1 MLDFITQATA
11 DYHQYFVW
19 MGIVSFVVFVA
30 SLLLTPL
37 LLGKIP
43 QDYFIHT
50 NQHKVEIEHLGHLII
65 VVIRTLIGFV
75 LLIAGIIML
84 VTPGQGIITILL
96 GLFLMEFPG
105 KRKLELKFIKHNP
118 TFKALNWLRNKAG
131 KSPFTR

>member
-1 MLDFITQATA
+1 MLDFITQAVA

-19 MGIVSFVVFVA
+19 MGIVSFVFFVG
-30 SLLLTPL
+30 SLLLTPF

-75 LLIAGIIML
+75 LLIAGII
-84 VTPGQGIITILL
+84 ILS
-96 GLFLMEFPG
+96 GLFIMEFPG
-105 KRKLELKFIKHNP
+105 KRKLELKLINHEP
-118 TFKALNWLRNKAG
+118 TFKALNWLRGKAG
-131 KSPFTR
+131 KDPFDR

>member
-11 DYHQYFVW
+11 DYHQYFIWV
-19 MGIVSFVVFVA
+19 GIVSFVVFVA

-84 VTPGQGIITILL
+84 VTPGQGIITIFL

>member
-19 MGIVSFVVFVA
+19 MGIVSFVVFVI
-30 SLLLTPL
+30 SLLLTPF

-43 QDYFIHT
+43 QDYFVHT
-50 NQHKVEIEHLGHLII
+50 NQQKVEIKHLGHLII
-65 VVIRTLIGFV
+65 VIGRTIVGFV

-84 VTPGQGIITILL
+84 VTPGQGIISILL

-105 KRKLELKFIKHNP
+105 KRKLELKLINHEP
-118 TFKALNWLRNKAG
+118 TFKALNWIRGKANKD
-131 KSPFTR
+131 PFER

>member
-11 DYHQYFVW
+11 DYHQYFFW
-19 MGIVSFVVFVA
+19 MGIVSFVVFIA

-84 VTPGQGIITILL
+84 VTPGQGIISILL

-105 KRKLELKFIKHNP
+105 KRKLELKLINHEP
-118 TFKALNWLRNKAG
+118 TFKALNWLRGKANKE
-131 KSPFTR
+131 PFDR

>member
-11 DYHQYFVW
+11 DYHQYFFW
-19 MGIVSFVVFVA
+19 IGIVSLVVFIA

>member
-1 MLDFITQATA
+1 MLDLITQATA
-11 DYHQYFVW
+11 DYHQYFIW
-19 MGIVSFVVFVA
+19 MGIVSFVVFIA

-75 LLIAGIIML
+75 LLIIGIIML

-118 TFKALNWLRNKAG
+118 TFRALNWLRNKAG

>member
-19 MGIVSFVVFVA
+19 MGVVSFVVFVA

-84 VTPGQGIITILL
+84 VTPGQGIITIFL

>member
-11 DYHQYFVW
+11 DYHQYFIWV
-19 MGIVSFVVFVA
+19 GIVSFVVFVA

-84 VTPGQGIITILL
+84 VTPGQGIISILL

>member
-1 MLDFITQATA
+1 MLDSIAQATA
-11 DYHQYFVW
+11 NYHQYFVW
-19 MGIVSFVVFVA
+19 VGIVSFVVFVT
-30 SLLLTPL
+30 SLLLTPI

-50 NQHKVEIEHLGHLII
+50 NQHKVEINHLGHLII

-84 VTPGQGIITILL
+84 VTPGQGIISILL

-105 KRKLELKFIKHNP
+105 KRKLELKLINHEP
-118 TFKALNWLRNKAG
+118 TFKALNWLRGKANKD
-131 KSPFTR
+131 PFDR

>member
-19 MGIVSFVVFVA
+19 MGIVSFVVFVS
-30 SLLLTPL
+30 SLLLTPF

-43 QDYFIHT
+43 QDYFVHT
-50 NQHKVEIEHLGHLII
+50 NQQKVEIKHLGHLII
-65 VVIRTLIGFV
+65 VISRTIVGFV

-84 VTPGQGIITILL
+84 VTPGQGIISILL

-105 KRKLELKFIKHNP
+105 KRKLELKLINHEP
-118 TFKALNWLRNKAG
+118 TSKALNWLRGKANKD
-131 KSPFTR
+131 PFER

>member
-11 DYHQYFVW
+11 GYHQYFFWV
-19 MGIVSFVVFVA
+19 GLVFIGVSDA
-30 SLLLTPL
+30 SLLLTPF

-43 QDYFIHT
+43 QEYFIHT
-50 NQHKVEIEHLGHLII
+50 NQHKVEIKHLGHLII

-84 VTPGQGIITILL
+84 VTPGQGIVSIFL

-105 KRKLELKFIKHNP
+105 KRRLELKLINHEP
-118 TFKALNWLRNKAG
+118 TFKALNWLRGKANKD
-131 KSPFTR
+131 PFDR

>member
-1 MLDFITQATA
+1 
-11 DYHQYFVW
+11 
-19 MGIVSFVVFVA
+19 VSLVVFIA

>member
-1 MLDFITQATA
+1 MLDSIAQATA
-11 DYHQYFVW
+11 NYHQYFVW
-19 MGIVSFVVFVA
+19 VGIVSFVVFVA
-30 SLLLTPL
+30 SLLLTPF

-50 NQHKVEIEHLGHLII
+50 NQHKVEIKHLGHFLI

-96 GLFLMEFPG
+96 GLFLMEFPR
-105 KRKLELKFIKHNP
+105 KRSLELKIIHHDP
-118 TFKALNWLRNKAG
+118 TFKILNWLRAKANKP
-131 KSPFTR
+131 PFKK